1 MTRTAQTRPVEGT
14 APTTRRAGVV
24 RRLVSAT
31 GRLLRLLL
39 VSLLVSIVIEW
50 IGMHAWWPELGVE
63 HSHQMVLAESAFLD
77 RNISSSWV
85 RSKPAAS
92 ICQLI
97 STTRSSLSESQVVT
111 QLTGWSGE
119 IRSYVGSSAAWRC
132 LKGMLGP
139 YARAA
144 RNISELY
151 GIRLIVLGLA
161 APLFVLLGWVGLV
174 DGLDQR
180 DLRRWGGG
188 RESSYVYHY
197 AKRSNVV
204 FVALAGFIYLAM
216 PFTIHPAFVLVPFAI
231 ACAGSIALTAS
242 RFKKYL

>member
-1 MTRTAQTRPVEGT
+1 M
-14 APTTRRAGVV
+14 V
-24 RRLVSAT
+24 RRLVGAT

-39 VSLLVSIVIEW
+39 VSLLVSIAIEW

-63 HSHQMVLAESAFLD
+63 HSQRMVVAESAFLE

-85 RSKPAAS
+85 RSKPVAAIS
-92 ICQLI
+92 RLI
-97 STTRSSLSESQVVT
+97 ARTRSSLSESQLAT
-111 QLTGWSGE
+111 QVIGWSGE
-119 IRSYVGSSAAWRC
+119 ISSHFHSSPTWHDIQS
-132 LKGMLGP
+132 MLEP
-139 YARAA
+139 YARVA

-151 GIRLIVLGLA
+151 AIRLTVLGLA
-161 APLFVLLGWVGLV
+161 APLFVLLIWVGLV
-174 DGLDQR
+174 DGLVQR

-216 PFTIHPAFVLVPFAI
+216 PFTIHAAIVLVPFAI
-231 ACAGSIALTAS
+231 ACAGSVGLTAS

>member
-14 APTTRRAGVV
+14 APATRRAGVV
-24 RRLVSAT
+24 RCLVGAT

-39 VSLLVSIVIEW
+39 VSLLVSIAIEW

-63 HSHQMVLAESAFLD
+63 HSHRMVLAESAFLD

-85 RSKPAAS
+85 RSQPAAAIS
-92 ICQLI
+92 RLI
-97 STTRSSLSESQVVT
+97 ARTKSSLSESQIVT
-111 QLTGWSGE
+111 HVIEWSGTVTSH
-119 IRSYVGSSAAWRC
+119 IRSSAAWRG
-132 LKGMLGP
+132 LKSMLGP

-151 GIRLIVLGLA
+151 AIRLTVLGLA

-174 DGLDQR
+174 DGLVQR

-197 AKRSNVV
+197 AKRSNIV

-216 PFTIHPAFVLVPFAI
+216 PFTIHPAIVLVPFAI
-231 ACAGSIALTAS
+231 ACAGSIGLTAS